1 MLCLRVR
8 SAVAALA
15 SLSGYTQ
22 TLQTPPKNSSAGR
35 SPRVESRPNTQ
46 CLRWPQ
52 HTWICRTIPR
62 SGLVFFL
69 TAVNPF
75 KGVLR
80 LGLGLGLWLAGGLA
94 FLFVLF
100 LISSGRGKRVGNLTR
115 PTTHF
120 FFLFPLFPPPGL
132 KGLMSQ
138 PQAVSKVAG
147 GLEKLPGPP
156 QVPPQSAVRSPNV
169 LRPELPWV
177 ARRQG
182 LRTGRVS
189 HLCPR
194 VA

>member
-1 MLCLRVR
+1 MSLGPERCP
-8 SAVAALA
+8 ALA

-22 TLQTPPKNSSAGR
+22 TLQAPPKNSSAGR
-35 SPRVESRPNTQ
+35 SPRVASRPDTQ

-69 TAVNPF
+69 TAANPF

-80 LGLGLGLWLAGGLA
+80 LGLRLGLWLAGGLA

-100 LISSGRGKRVGNLTR
+100 LFCSGRGKRVGNLTR

-120 FFLFPLFPPPGL
+120 FSLCLSNQSTLFPPRGL

-147 GLEKLPGPP
+147 GLEKLRGSS
-156 QVPPQSAVRSPNV
+156 QVPPQSAVRSLIV
-169 LRPELPWV
+169 LRPALPWV
-177 ARRQG
+177 APRRG
-182 LRTGRVS
+182 V
-189 HLCPR
+189 
-194 VA
+194 